1 MLPVHD
7 HQMTARIGWTDLQPV
22 ASQPG
27 PIALYAVSESQQQV
41 LLDSH
46 EGITVGCLHIAGD
59 VDGHLVS
66 RDLVQKHTSVQLLD
80 DARILP
86 YDLTHVSYHCTR
98 PHDVINPQ
106 ACRLGVNT
114 RVTTSV

>member
-59 VDGHLVS
+59 VDGHLVAC
-66 RDLVQKHTSVQLLD
+66 DLVQKHTSVQLLD

-86 YDLTHVSYHCTR
+86 YDFAHVGHHCT
-98 PHDVINPQ
+98 
-106 ACRLGVNT
+106 
-114 RVTTSV
+114 